1 MELPT
6 VLMIALNSLYK
17 FKGKTL
23 WNISEG
29 LKQVKVELTFL
40 LADEPTDQPAR
51 AVKRKQRQ
59 RQPSPTPAPRLPEP
73 TAEPTPQ
80 RSPPKQAPSST
91 PKKRA
96 PTPSPAKP
104 PATNKLMTTSTP
116 IPEPME
122 VIPSDQPDELNRAF
136 TQPALTPT
144 ADERRKVTFS
154 GYSYEQPAKF
164 NLRRVFRHPVDND
177 TLTVIEATHKK
188 KEKTCFYVHC
198 ASSPDLAYYQFKPP
212 RTKSHIHVPEWRD
225 YLVGIPESTTPL
237 RYNESSMIKSAFKT
251 LIKKRDGTMGR
262 FLKTEPPRSRPQNW

>member
-6 VLMIALNSLYK
+6 VLMTALNSYK

-29 LKQVKVELTFL
+29 LKHVKVELTFL
-40 LADEPTDQPAR
+40 LADEPTDQPAQ

-59 RQPSPTPAPRLPEP
+59 RQPAPAPAPRLPEP

-80 RSPPKQAPSST
+80 RSPPKPAPSST

-96 PTPSPAKP
+96 PPPPTPSPAKP
-104 PATNKLMTTSTP
+104 PATNKPMTTSTP
-116 IPEPME
+116 VPEPME
-122 VIPSDQPDELNRAF
+122 VIPSAQPDELNRAF

-144 ADERRKVTFS
+144 TDERRKITFS
-154 GYSYEQPAKF
+154 KYSYEQPAKF

-188 KEKTCFYVHC
+188 KEKTCFYVHW
-198 ASSPDLAYYQFKPP
+198 ASSPDLAYYHFKPP
-212 RTKSHIHVPEWRD
+212 RTKSHIPEWWD
-225 YLVGIPESTTPL
+225 YLVGITESTTPL
-237 RYNESSMIKSAFKT
+237 RYNESSTIKSTF
-251 LIKKRDGTMGR
+251 GTMGR
-262 FLKTEPPRSRPQNW
+262 FIKTKAPRIRPQNW